1 MHISSHSATSA
12 AFHKSGNFVRQHN
25 FQIENVHFQ
34 SYISLQQ
41 TVYNSAYLLSTVI
54 YCLFYFFVMSMELPE
69 GQILGLIG
77 KNGAGKSTAIK
88 LILGLCRADEGSIRV
103 FGHES
108 KELPETLRQEIGVS
122 LAESGFSGELTV
134 NDVKHILKKMY
145 HSFDENYFI
154 KQSENL
160 KLPMNKKIKEFST
173 GMKAKLRVLTAMT
186 HHAKLL
192 IMDEPTAGLDVE
204 ARNEILDMLRAYI
217 AEDESRSI
225 LITSHIS
232 TDLESLCDELYLIHD
247 GKLILH
253 EATDAI
259 LEQYGILKVSEEQ
272 YRTLDQS
279 SILKVQKEN
288 YGYACFTN
296 DKKFYQENY
305 PQIAVENGGIDEL
318 ILMMTG
324 GGICVFEIG
333 RATIISSQNKRI
345 TRIILAFLASLLTIS
360 INPIGMILW
369 DFINWRH
376 INSFAHYFTK
386 AYWIIILIHMLLFW
400 LGEEIGYQNSKEN
413 N

>member
-1 MHISSHSATSA
+1 MITMQNVR
-12 AFHKSGNFVRQHN
+12 KTYGNFI
-25 FQIENVHFQ
+25 FE
-34 SYISLQQ
+34 
-41 TVYNSAYLLSTVI
+41 
-54 YCLFYFFVMSMELPE
+54 MSMELPE
-69 GQILGLIG
+69 GQILGLVG
-77 KNGAGKSTAIK
+77 KNGAGKSTAIN

-122 LAESGFSGELTV
+122 LAEAGFSGELTV

-154 KQSENL
+154 QQGENL

-217 AEDESRSI
+217 AEDESCSI

-253 EATDAI
+253 EGTDAI

-288 YGYACFTN
+288 YGYACFTD

-324 GGICVFEIG
+324 GY
-333 RATIISSQNKRI
+333 R
-345 TRIILAFLASLLTIS
+345 
-360 INPIGMILW
+360 
-369 DFINWRH
+369 
-376 INSFAHYFTK
+376 
-386 AYWIIILIHMLLFW
+386 
-400 LGEEIGYQNSKEN
+400 
-413 N
+413 

>member
-1 MHISSHSATSA
+1 MITMQNVR
-12 AFHKSGNFVRQHN
+12 KTYGNFT
-25 FQIENVHFQ
+25 FK
-34 SYISLQQ
+34 
-41 TVYNSAYLLSTVI
+41 
-54 YCLFYFFVMSMELPE
+54 MSMELPE

-173 GMKAKLRVLTAMT
+173 GMKAKLRVLAAMT
-186 HHAKLL
+186 HRAKLL

-288 YGYACFTN
+288 YGYACFTD

-324 GGICVFEIG
+324 GY
-333 RATIISSQNKRI
+333 R
-345 TRIILAFLASLLTIS
+345 
-360 INPIGMILW
+360 
-369 DFINWRH
+369 
-376 INSFAHYFTK
+376 
-386 AYWIIILIHMLLFW
+386 
-400 LGEEIGYQNSKEN
+400 
-413 N
+413 

>member
-1 MHISSHSATSA
+1 MITMQNVR
-12 AFHKSGNFVRQHN
+12 KTYGNFT
-25 FQIENVHFQ
+25 FE
-34 SYISLQQ
+34 
-41 TVYNSAYLLSTVI
+41 
-54 YCLFYFFVMSMELPE
+54 MSMELPE

-103 FGHES
+103 FDHES

-134 NDVKHILKKMY
+134 NNVKHILKKMY

-154 KQSENL
+154 QQGENL

-217 AEDESRSI
+217 AGDESRSI

-253 EATDAI
+253 EAIDAI

-288 YGYACFTN
+288 YGYACFTD

-324 GGICVFEIG
+324 GY
-333 RATIISSQNKRI
+333 R
-345 TRIILAFLASLLTIS
+345 
-360 INPIGMILW
+360 
-369 DFINWRH
+369 
-376 INSFAHYFTK
+376 
-386 AYWIIILIHMLLFW
+386 
-400 LGEEIGYQNSKEN
+400 
-413 N
+413 

>member
-1 MHISSHSATSA
+1 MIVMQ
-12 AFHKSGNFVRQHN
+12 NVRKTYGS
-25 FQIENVHFQ
+25 FTFK
-34 SYISLQQ
+34 
-41 TVYNSAYLLSTVI
+41 
-54 YCLFYFFVMSMELPE
+54 MSMELPE

-88 LILGLCRADEGSIRV
+88 LILGLCRADEGSIKV
-103 FGHES
+103 FEHES
-108 KELPETLRQEIGVS
+108 KELPETLKQEIGVS

-154 KQSENL
+154 QQGENL

-173 GMKAKLRVLTAMT
+173 GMKAKLRVLAAMT
-186 HHAKLL
+186 HRAKLL
-192 IMDEPTAGLDVE
+192 VMDEPTAGLDVK

-217 AEDESRSI
+217 AGDESRSI

-253 EATDAI
+253 EAIDAI

-288 YGYACFTN
+288 YGYACFTD

-324 GGICVFEIG
+324 GY
-333 RATIISSQNKRI
+333 R
-345 TRIILAFLASLLTIS
+345 
-360 INPIGMILW
+360 
-369 DFINWRH
+369 
-376 INSFAHYFTK
+376 
-386 AYWIIILIHMLLFW
+386 
-400 LGEEIGYQNSKEN
+400 
-413 N
+413 

>member
-1 MHISSHSATSA
+1 MITMQNVR
-12 AFHKSGNFVRQHN
+12 KTYGNFT
-25 FQIENVHFQ
+25 FE
-34 SYISLQQ
+34 
-41 TVYNSAYLLSTVI
+41 
-54 YCLFYFFVMSMELPE
+54 MSMELPE

-103 FGHES
+103 FDHES

-154 KQSENL
+154 RQGENL
-160 KLPMNKKIKEFST
+160 KLPINKKIKEFST
-173 GMKAKLRVLTAMT
+173 GMKAKLRVLTSMT

-247 GKLILH
+247 GKLSLH
-253 EATDAI
+253 EGTDAI

-288 YGYACFTN
+288 YGYACFTD

-305 PQIAVENGGIDEL
+305 PQIVVENGGIDEL

-324 GGICVFEIG
+324 GY
-333 RATIISSQNKRI
+333 R
-345 TRIILAFLASLLTIS
+345 
-360 INPIGMILW
+360 
-369 DFINWRH
+369 
-376 INSFAHYFTK
+376 
-386 AYWIIILIHMLLFW
+386 
-400 LGEEIGYQNSKEN
+400 
-413 N
+413 